1 MINKYIALVRSNPC
15 PNASGALLGALAD
28 AGARHASA
36 IAFFH
41 GDGCAMAHRLAG
53 DALRTAVPGQV
64 ELRICTTS
72 WARRYESAPPPPLQA
87 ASLMFFFQHVALARR
102 IDSFSPGGWFCTR
115 AQDAHA
121 TQRRAPRL
129 LLEIGSAATDARQQR
144 ETLEVA
150 LGAAALE
157 LSGGVLFHG
166 PGLGH
171 LAGDGGRGWHQISDF
186 GLLEMF
192 ALGTPDRIAANAG
205 AVAVDPARA
214 AQLRA
219 GATTI
224 LLV

>member
-1 MINKYIALVRSNPC
+1 MVSKYIALVRSNPC
-15 PNASGALLGALAD
+15 PNATGALLDALAD

-53 DALRTAVPGQV
+53 DALQAAAPVQV
-64 ELRICTTS
+64 ELRVCTTS
-72 WARRYESAPPPPLQA
+72 WARRYESVLPPLQA

-115 AQDAHA
+115 APDAHA
-121 TQRRAPRL
+121 TQRKAPRL

-157 LSGGVLFHG
+157 LAGDVLFHG
-166 PGLGH
+166 PGLEH
-171 LAGDGGRGWHQISDF
+171 LAGEGGRGWRQISDF

-192 ALGTPDRIAANAG
+192 ALGTPDRIAADAG